1 MERRLAANEE
11 ADGFESKAKECIQA
25 VAALKLLDW
34 EAIRTERFSLTPP
47 GLFSEL
53 VRNAEVLLR
62 KHVDE
67 KRRREEWLNEE
78 IEDKSEGDTDVPLT
92 RKPDRYKLDLEEF
105 KLKSASRPQDWQRAV
120 HIASWVHIDEIRGLL
135 EILT

>member
-1 MERRLAANEE
+1 MSFPCLSAHRADAEPRCLHDNADIWEFVSGPSPEMLFHPSPTSLLFAQKAAARLERRLAANEE

-62 KHVDE
+62 K
-67 KRRREEWLNEE
+67 KR
-78 IEDKSEGDTDVPLT
+78 
-92 RKPDRYKLDLEEF
+92 
-105 KLKSASRPQDWQRAV
+105 
-120 HIASWVHIDEIRGLL
+120 
-135 EILT
+135 

>member
-62 KHVDE
+62 KHVEE

-78 IEDKSEGDTDVPLT
+78 IEDKKVAEGDTDVPLT
-92 RKPDRYKLDLEEF
+92 RNPDKYKLDLEEF
-105 KLKSASRPQDWQRAV
+105 KLKSASRPHD
-120 HIASWVHIDEIRGLL
+120 
-135 EILT
+135 